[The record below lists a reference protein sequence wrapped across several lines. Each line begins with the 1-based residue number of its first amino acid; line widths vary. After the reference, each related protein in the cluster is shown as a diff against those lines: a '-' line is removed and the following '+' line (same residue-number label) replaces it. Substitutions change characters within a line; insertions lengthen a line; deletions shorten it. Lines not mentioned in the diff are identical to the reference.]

1 MRQLSASLAQ
11 LETIICEKNLMS
23 SHALRRV
30 LGDANAVCRSASPL
44 SAARW
49 ITALAMH
56 ANKCAKAGSLTAADQ
71 AWLRKGAS
79 FNTADGVS
87 VALPGAYTPGAREM
101 YCRNVY
107 LRTGIT
113 MPAGAWV
120 VDLGANCGLFAAWA
134 AVAGARVI
142 AVEAQHGFAPLI
154 KKLAQHN
161 GVVER
166 VSVETAVA
174 SGVTI
179 SGSRVGLIADDA
191 QWSATSHGDAARPC
205 ELSVPDL
212 IAKYKMSRIG
222 LLKMDIEGGEFAV
235 LGADENLNWLDR
247 VDQLALEIHPDFGDA
262 PALIDRLVRHG
273 FSVDL
278 RDNLGQRQPSD
289 SKDLEY
295 VYCQIR

>member
-1 MRQLSASLAQ
+1 
-11 LETIICEKNLMS
+11 MS
-23 SHALRRV
+23 SHAIRRA
-30 LGDANAVCRSASPL
+30 LGDASAVCRSTSPM

-49 ITALAMH
+49 LGALAVH
-56 ANKCAKAGSLTAADQ
+56 VNKCARAGSLTPADQ

-79 FNTADGVS
+79 FNTAAGVS
-87 VALPGAYTPGAREM
+87 VTLPGSYTPGAREM

-113 MPAGAWV
+113 IPAGAWV
-120 VDLGANCGLFAAWA
+120 VDLGANRGLFAAWA

-154 KKLAQHN
+154 KILAQHN
-161 GVVER
+161 GVAER

-174 SGVTI
+174 SGVTN
-179 SGSRVGLIADDA
+179 SGSHMGLIADDE
-191 QWSATSHGDAARPC
+191 QWAATSHGEATRPC
-205 ELSVPDL
+205 ELSMPGL
-212 IAKYKMSRIG
+212 IAKYKIDRIG

-262 PALIDRLVRHG
+262 PALIDRLVLHG

-278 RDNLGQRQPSD
+278 RDNLGQRQTSH